1 MGMETEVKISII
13 TFDSEHMQ
21 QCPFW
26 AKLKWENM
34 FGKSKKRKKKRK
46 KKKKKKLNSLI
57 SFDQLKKSRLSN
69 GGLLVYTNLQASLLK
84 K

>member
-34 FGKSKKRKKKRK
+34 FGKSKKRKKK
-46 KKKKKKLNSLI
+46 KKKKLNSLI